1 MSDIAPPP
9 VRAVTSLPAPTV
21 FRDARLLPG
30 ELPHAGLP
38 VPAADLAV
46 LTVDQAAMTGLALR
60 ALAAGDAGQ
69 TAVGVASL
77 NHGEGATTVARSL
90 AACLATSFGKR
101 VVLVEA
107 NQRSPSLRQIYGLP
121 EAPGLGEVMDRKV
134 SLGGALQMTG
144 EHRHVLVLPA
154 SLTQS
159 GGFTIAALRS
169 VLAALLGHADAVVVD
184 LAPVMPY
191 RDTGALCGALDGVAL
206 VLRGGH
212 SRVADGKMAVQTMQD
227 AGTKMLGAVLNRER
241 SAIPRFL
248 ERYLTPRH

>member
-1 MSDIAPPP
+1 MSGVATPP
-9 VRAVTSLPAPTV
+9 VRAVVNLPAPTV

-30 ELPHAGLP
+30 ELPQAGLP
-38 VPAADLAV
+38 VPDAGPAV
-46 LTVDQAAMTGLALR
+46 LTVDQAAMTGLATR
-60 ALAAGDAGQ
+60 ALAAGEAGQ
-69 TAVGVASL
+69 TAIGVASL

-121 EAPGLGEVMDRKV
+121 EAPGLAEVMDRKV

-154 SLTQS
+154 SLAPS
-159 GGFTIAALRS
+159 GGFTVAALQS

-184 LAPVMPY
+184 LAPLMLY
-191 RDTGALCGALDGVAL
+191 RDSFAMCGALDGMAL
-206 VLRGGH
+206 VRT
-212 SRVADGKMAVQTMQD
+212 AK
-227 AGTKMLGAVLNRER
+227 
-241 SAIPRFL
+241 
-248 ERYLTPRH
+248 

>member
-1 MSDIAPPP
+1 MSDVAPPP
-9 VRAVTSLPAPTV
+9 VRAVSALAPPV
-21 FRDARLLPG
+21 IFRDARLLPG
-30 ELPHAGLP
+30 EIPGANLPTPGVGAS
-38 VPAADLAV
+38 V
-46 LTVDQAAMTGLALR
+46 LTVDQAAMTGLATR

-69 TAVGVASL
+69 TAIGVASL

-107 NQRSPSLRQIYGLP
+107 NQRSPSLRRIYGLP
-121 EAPGLGEVMDRKV
+121 EAPGLAEIMDRKV
-134 SLGGALQMTG
+134 SLGAALQMTG

-154 SLTQS
+154 SLHQAS
-159 GGFTIAALRS
+159 GFTVAALRH

-184 LAPVMPY
+184 MAPVMPY

-206 VLRGGH
+206 VMRGGY
-212 SRVADGKMAVQTMQD
+212 SRVSDGKAAVQTIKD
-227 AGTKMLGAVLNRER
+227 AGTNVLGAVLNRER

-248 ERYLTPRH
+248 ERMLTSRS